1 MLYYVVQAIT
11 KDVPQRL
18 VSFSDY
24 TAAFNYAQFIIHTNP
39 DSFWVGVVDQD
50 EWYHCFA

>member
-11 KDVPQRL
+11 VHNPKRL

-24 TAAFNYAQFIIHTNP
+24 DTAVNYANCIAWENP
-39 DSFWVGVVDQD
+39 NSFWVGVVDYD
-50 EWYHCFA
+50 EWHHCFA

>member
-11 KDVPQRL
+11 KDAPQRL

-24 TAAFNYAQFIIHTNP
+24 TAAFNYAQFIIDTNP